1 MRCTPPHVRVALAR
15 IPDFTII
22 SRRGIFEHVAKLGRV
37 CARALQFR
45 RADHKENDMNNRI
58 AVLGLSLLCALPQAA
73 QAQTVAPPIVPPGL
87 EVEAPNQAF
96 LLGHAFGTQN
106 YECQPV
112 DSLGRVDW
120 TLFPPQATLFSDQNE
135 QLITHFNSPNP
146 DEARVVRATWEDSL
160 DTSMVWARAVAAATV
175 DPDAIPWV
183 KLVKVGARVGPTGGR
198 TLSDTT
204 FVQRVNTRGGRAPST
219 GCDQLPDV

>member
-1 MRCTPPHVRVALAR
+1 
-15 IPDFTII
+15 
-22 SRRGIFEHVAKLGRV
+22 
-37 CARALQFR
+37 
-45 RADHKENDMNNRI
+45 MNNCI
-58 AVLGLSLLCALPQAA
+58 AVLGLSLLGALPQAA
-73 QAQTVAPPIVPPGL
+73 EAQTVTPPIVPPGL

-112 DSLGRVDW
+112 DSLGRVGW
-120 TLFPPQATLFSDQNE
+120 TLFTPQATLFSDQNA

-146 DEARVVRATWEDSL
+146 DEARVVRATWQDSA
-160 DTSMVWARAVAAATV
+160 DTSTVWARAVAAATV

-183 KLVKVGARVGPTGGR
+183 KLVRVGSRVGPTGGT

-204 FVQRVNTRGGRAPST
+204 FVQRVNTRGGLAPST
-219 GCDQLPDV
+219 GCNQLPDVGRKAFMPYTADYLFYKK

>member
-1 MRCTPPHVRVALAR
+1 VCTR
-15 IPDFTII
+15 
-22 SRRGIFEHVAKLGRV
+22 
-37 CARALQFR
+37 LQFR
-45 RADHKENDMNNRI
+45 RADHKEIDMKNCT
-58 AVLGLSLLCALPQAA
+58 ALLGVSLICALPQAA
-73 QAQTVAPPIVPPGL
+73 QAQTVTPPIVPPGL

-120 TLFPPQATLFSDQNE
+120 TLFTPQATLFNDQNE

-146 DEARVVRATWEDSL
+146 DEARVVRATWEDSA

-175 DPDAIPWV
+175 DPNAIPWV
-183 KLVKVGARVGPTGGR
+183 KLVKVGARVGPTGGK

-204 FVQRVNTRGGRAPST
+204 FVQRVNTRGGLAPST
-219 GCDQLPDV
+219 GCDQLPDVGKRAFMPYTADYFFYKK

>member
-1 MRCTPPHVRVALAR
+1 MKNCIAL
-15 IPDFTII
+15 
-22 SRRGIFEHVAKLGRV
+22 
-37 CARALQFR
+37 
-45 RADHKENDMNNRI
+45 
-58 AVLGLSLLCALPQAA
+58 LGLSLICALPQAA
-73 QAQTVAPPIVPPGL
+73 QAQTVTPPIVPPGL
-87 EVEAPNQAF
+87 EVDAPNQAF

-120 TLFPPQATLFSDQNE
+120 TLFTPQATLFNDQNE

-146 DEARVVRATWEDSL
+146 DESPNPDGARVVRATWEDSA

-175 DPDAIPWV
+175 DPNAIPWV
-183 KLVKVGARVGPTGGR
+183 KLVKVGARVGPTGGK

-204 FVQRVNTRGGRAPST
+204 FVQRVNTRGGLAPST
-219 GCDQLPDV
+219 GCDQLPDVGKKAFMPYTADYFFYKE